1 MRHRCRHGGDAISQS
16 GVALVVVMWL
26 VAALSLLVSGLV
38 ATTRADLRGTQVLKQ
53 FAVHAALGDGA
64 IRLAASQL
72 KVTPLADR
80 SPAVGLSLDDYE
92 LVVEVLPASAF
103 VNLNSA
109 SIELLRDTLQF
120 GADLPEAQAQ
130 MLAERIADWRD
141 LDEDPLPGGAER
153 LAYEAAGSRFRP
165 RNGPFE
171 SVDDLIQVLGVNLE
185 VHDKL
190 RGLFTTHGV
199 TPGVDPRFAPPA
211 VLRVLAAG
219 NAGVVERML
228 SARRAQDP
236 VFDMTGLTQQH
247 LAQTSSGPYRI
258 LASHRTER
266 TLLVRARWIDLSSPR
281 PDLPWTELS
290 AEPVESF
297 EIDTEVERG
306 L

>member
-1 MRHRCRHGGDAISQS
+1 MQHHCGQRSRNMRQS

-38 ATTRADLRGTQVLKQ
+38 ATTRADVRGTQVLKQ
-53 FAVHAALGDGA
+53 FAAHAALGDGA

-72 KVTPLADR
+72 KVTPLVDR
-80 SPAVGLSLDDYE
+80 SPVFQFNLDGYAV
-92 LVVEVLPASAF
+92 VVDVLPASAF

-141 LDEDPLPGGAER
+141 LDEDALPGGAER

-171 SVDDLIQVLGVNLE
+171 SVDDLIQVLGIDLD

-190 RGLFTTHGV
+190 RGLLTTHGGAQ
-199 TPGVDPRFAPPA
+199 GVDPRFAPPA

-247 LAQTSSGPYRI
+247 LAQISSGPYRI
-258 LASHRTER
+258 LASHRTEQA
-266 TLLVRARWIDLSSPR
+266 LLVRARWIELAASR
-281 PDLPWTELS
+281 PELPWTELS

-297 EIDTEVERG
+297 ETDTEVERG

>member
-1 MRHRCRHGGDAISQS
+1 MRHCRRQQLSVFSQS

-38 ATTRADLRGTQVLKQ
+38 ATTRADLRGTQALKQ

-72 KVTPLADR
+72 KVAPFVDR
-80 SPAVGLSLDDYE
+80 SLAFQFNLDGYE
-92 LVVEVLPASAF
+92 LAVEVLPASAF

-130 MLAERIADWRD
+130 VLAERIADWRD
-141 LDEDPLPGGAER
+141 PDEDPLPGGAER
-153 LAYEAAGSRFRP
+153 PAYEAAGSRFRP

-185 VHDKL
+185 LHDKL
-190 RGLFTTHGV
+190 RGFLTTHGGAS
-199 TPGVDPRFAPPA
+199 GVDPRFAPPA

-219 NAGVVERML
+219 NAGVVERL
-228 SARRAQDP
+228 LDARRAQDP

-258 LASHRTER
+258 LATHRTER
-266 TLLVRARWIDLSSPR
+266 ALLVRARWIELSAPG
-281 PDLPWTELS
+281 PELPWTELS
-290 AEPVESF
+290 AEPVESL
-297 EIDTEVERG
+297 ETDTEVERG